1 MTNASARPQCLVI
14 IARAWPAVVIVLFL
28 VSLFAVQMEN
38 EDVRQLDHEVPIE
51 NFFDNSNLV
60 IYTYLL

>member
-38 EDVRQLDHEVPIE
+38 EAVRQLDGEVVNE

>member
-1 MTNASARPQCLVI
+1 MVI
-14 IARAWPAVVIVLFL
+14 IACAWPAVVIVLFL
-28 VSLFAVQMEN
+28 VSSFAVQMEN
-38 EDVRQLDHEVPIE
+38 EAVRQLDGEVLNE